1 MTVGL
6 SVNDLLDYT
15 DWERR
20 KWQACLGRQ
29 GEAALGMAAG
39 PNGDGRFETVGD
51 LIKHIF
57 SAEKRYVERLTGRP
71 LTDPAS
77 IPNARLEEVFEFG
90 QKSRSDLKDLIDTF
104 PADEWDAMKEFKIL
118 NFTAH
123 GTPRKIVM
131 HVLIHEIRHWA
142 QIGTLLRLN
151 GVVDDF
157 HDFAASPVLG
167 GGFVR
172 EDQAAGGAAR

>member
-1 MTVGL
+1 MTIGL

-20 KWQACLGRQ
+20 KWQACLSRRGDTV
-29 GEAALGMAAG
+29 LGVAAG
-39 PNGDGRFETVGD
+39 PNGDGRFETVND
-51 LIKHIF
+51 LVKHIF

-77 IPNARLEEVFEFG
+77 IPSGRLEDLFEFG
-90 QKSRSDLKDLIDTF
+90 QKSRSELKDLIDTF

-118 NFTAH
+118 NFIARA
-123 GTPRKIVM
+123 TPRKIVM

-151 GVVDDF
+151 GVVDAF

-167 GGFVR
+167 GGFER
-172 EDQAAGGAAR
+172 DDQAAGGGAR

>member
-1 MTVGL
+1 MTIGL

-20 KWQACLGRQ
+20 KWQACLGRR
-29 GEAALGMAAG
+29 GDPVLSVAAG

-51 LIKHIF
+51 LLKHIF
-57 SAEKRYVERLTGRP
+57 SAEKRYVERLTGRL

-77 IPNARLEEVFEFG
+77 IPDASLEELFEFG
-90 QKSRSDLKDLIDTF
+90 KKSRSELKGLIDSF

-118 NFTAH
+118 NFIARA
-123 GTPRKIVM
+123 TPRKIVM
-131 HVLIHEIRHWA
+131 HVLMHEIRHWA
-142 QIGTLLRLN
+142 QVGTLLRLN

-157 HDFAASPVLG
+157 HDFLASPVLG

-172 EDQAAGGAAR
+172 EDQAAGSAAR

>member
-1 MTVGL
+1 MTIGL

-15 DWERR
+15 EWERR
-20 KWQACLGRQ
+20 KWRVRLGRQ
-29 GEAALGMAAG
+29 GDAALAMAAG

-51 LIKHIF
+51 LVKHIF

-77 IPNARLEEVFEFG
+77 IPNARLEELFEFG

-104 PADEWDAMKEFKIL
+104 PASEWDAMKEFKIL
-118 NFTAH
+118 NFIARA
-123 GTPRKIVM
+123 TPRKIVM
-131 HVLIHEIRHWA
+131 HVLMHEIRHWA

-157 HDFAASPVLG
+157 HDFLASPVLG
-167 GGFVR
+167 GEFVWK
-172 EDQAAGGAAR
+172 DQAAGGAAR

>member
-1 MTVGL
+1 MTIGL
-6 SVNDLLDYT
+6 SVKDLLDYT

-20 KWQACLGRQ
+20 KWQACLSRRGNTV
-29 GEAALGMAAG
+29 LDVAAG
-39 PNGDGRFETVGD
+39 PNGDGRFETVDD
-51 LIKHIF
+51 LVKHIF

-77 IPNARLEEVFEFG
+77 IPSGRLEELFEFG
-90 QKSRSDLKDLIDTF
+90 KKSRSELKDLIDTF

-118 NFTAH
+118 NFIAH
-123 GTPRKIVM
+123 ATPRKIVM
-131 HVLIHEIRHWA
+131 HVLMHEIRHWA

-157 HDFAASPVLG
+157 HDFLASPVLG

-172 EDQAAGGAAR
+172 EDQAAGGVAR